1 MALLAAIMMLS
12 QLQEVVICYHVAL
25 VIHICCAFPC
35 QAIAY
40 LRCSCL
46 ASCERPAGSPWLF
59 CTPQQ
64 SADETGEAQA
74 KNACT
79 GITVW
84 RVP

>member
-1 MALLAAIMMLS
+1 MALLAAIMMLI
-12 QLQEVVICYHVAL
+12 QLQEVVIVAL

-40 LRCSCL
+40 LRCCCL